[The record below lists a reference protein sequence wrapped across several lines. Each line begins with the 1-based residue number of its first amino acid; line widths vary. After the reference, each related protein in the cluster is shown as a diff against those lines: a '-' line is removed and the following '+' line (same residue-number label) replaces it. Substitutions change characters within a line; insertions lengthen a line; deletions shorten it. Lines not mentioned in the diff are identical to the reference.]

1 MARVFTFM
9 QEKFSHHL
17 RIAQEDTFCR
27 TNGLP
32 VDWAQLF
39 VAFAHVLMKSR
50 VGDEEDYVR
59 NVESRMDQSFT

>member
-1 MARVFTFM
+1 MARVPSFM

-17 RIAQEDTFCR
+17 GITQEDTFCR
-27 TNGLP
+27 TDRLP
-32 VDWAQLF
+32 VYRAQLF